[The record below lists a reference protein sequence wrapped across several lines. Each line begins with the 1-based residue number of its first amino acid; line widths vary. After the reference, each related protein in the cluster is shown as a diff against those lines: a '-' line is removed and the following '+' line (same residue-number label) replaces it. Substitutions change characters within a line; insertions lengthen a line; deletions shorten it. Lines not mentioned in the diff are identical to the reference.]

1 MITPRPLPVIV
12 AEIRKDWKNVWFG
25 AVPYLQAIGQ
35 MNSVDEDY
43 GADTGKSM
51 VLYFLGNA
59 AQWKGETARR
69 VKAELKALCK

>member
-25 AVPYLQAIGQ
+25 AVPYLQAMGQ
-35 MNSVDEDY
+35 MNSIEDNY
-43 GADTGKSM
+43 IHETGKNI